1 MKHRGPDLQRV
12 PRRETESGQST
23 ELEREE
29 KKVRSRTDR
38 ESIRGNTEPEEAVS
52 GKGGKGE
59 RGWEG
64 RGQGDGKENKEI
76 TQP

>member
-1 MKHRGPDLQRV
+1 MKHRSPDLQRV

-52 GKGGKGE
+52 GKGAGKGVAKE
-59 RGWEG
+59 MG
-64 RGQGDGKENKEI
+64 RKI
-76 TQP
+76 RR